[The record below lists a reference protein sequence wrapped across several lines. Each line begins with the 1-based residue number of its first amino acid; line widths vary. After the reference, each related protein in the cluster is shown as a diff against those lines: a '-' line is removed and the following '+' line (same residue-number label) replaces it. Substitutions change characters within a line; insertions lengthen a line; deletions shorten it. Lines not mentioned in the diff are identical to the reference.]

1 VIIVSDYLLMKQQP
15 IITLVLA
22 ISLLLP
28 IWSCFAQQSTN
39 DVGTLI
45 HYELDTTVRL
55 QTIHN
60 FGASDAWS
68 MQFVGKYWPL
78 EARETISDLLF
89 STENDTEGNP
99 RGIGLSAWRFNLGA
113 GSAEQGAAS
122 QITDEW
128 RRSECFIAEDKTY
141 DWSKQAG
148 QQWFLQAAQ
157 QRGVTDF
164 IGFVN
169 SPPVAFTKNGKA
181 WSANGRS
188 ANLMET
194 HYNDYAAFLAKAIQG
209 IARNTGVHL
218 DYISPFNE
226 PQWEWECCKQE
237 GSPWNNYEIARA
249 TRAINAALSAAALTE
264 VKIELP
270 ETAQIDYLFAD
281 KSPRNRDR
289 QLSAFFDPHSSYYLG
304 NLEHIA
310 PKIAGHSYFSTWDD
324 TRLVASRQQL
334 RDSIQALDPSLE
346 YWMTEYCLL
355 EDNPRIN
362 GAGRDLGIAP
372 ALYLAR
378 VVQADLLYAHAS
390 AWHWWLAVSPYD
402 YKDGLVYIDK
412 NQSGGRI
419 YPSKMLW
426 ALGHFSRFIRPGAV
440 RIQLSNQNASA
451 KTGIMASAFQN
462 QSGTIVLV
470 FLNEKAEAQTVG
482 VSGIPAGYTS
492 TQTYLTS
499 AASADNLRYVGVVA
513 PDQIRLPGQSI
524 LTCVLK

>member
-1 VIIVSDYLLMKQQP
+1 MKQP
-15 IITLVLA
+15 LIIKLVLA
-22 ISLLLP
+22 ISLLP
-28 IWSCFAQQSTN
+28 PARACFAQQPNN
-39 DVGTLI
+39 DVRTII
-45 HYELDTTVRL
+45 HYELDTTVRF
-55 QTIHN
+55 QPIHN

-68 MQFVGKYWPL
+68 IQFVGKYWPL
-78 EARETISDLLF
+78 DARETISDLLF
-89 STENDTEGNP
+89 STENDTAGNP

-128 RRSECFIAEDKTY
+128 RRSECFVAEDKTY

-148 QQWFLQAAQ
+148 QQWFLQAAR

-188 ANLMET
+188 ANLKET
-194 HYNDYAAFLAKAIQG
+194 YYDDYAAFLAKAIQE
-209 IARNTGVHL
+209 IARNTGVQL

-237 GSPWNNYEIARA
+237 GAPWNNDEIARA
-249 TRAINAALSAAALTE
+249 TRAIDAALTTAALTG

-281 KSPRNRDR
+281 KSPRKRDR
-289 QLSAFFDPHSSYYLG
+289 QLSAFFDPRSPCYLG
-304 NLEHIA
+304 DLEQVA

-334 RDSIQALDPSLE
+334 RDSIQALNPNLE

-355 EDNPRIN
+355 EDNSRIN

-372 ALYLAR
+372 ALYMAR
-378 VVQADLLYAHAS
+378 VIQADLLYADAS

-412 NQSGGRI
+412 NKEGGSI
-419 YPSKMLW
+419 YESKMLW
-426 ALGHFSRFIRPGAV
+426 TLGNFSRFIRPGAV
-440 RIQLSNQNASA
+440 RIQLSDQNAFA

-462 QSGTIVLV
+462 ASDAIVLV
-470 FLNEKAEAQTVG
+470 FVNENAEAQTVG

-492 TQTYLTS
+492 TRAYLTS
-499 AASADNLRYVGVVA
+499 AASADNLRYIGAVA
-513 PDQIRLPGQSI
+513 LDQIRLPGQAI